1 MLKQLFIAI
10 GVIIVLAACE
20 QNPQTFETLLAS
32 DNDLVVD
39 SIAADTTLFEKARLV
54 WFKQP
59 IDHNHPEKG
68 YFRQRVW
75 VSHRAL
81 NAPVV
86 MVTEG
91 YAAPRNYTT
100 ELARLLEANQI
111 IVEHRYFD
119 KSVPEN
125 MDWKYLTVEQA
136 ANDHHRIIQF
146 FQQLYKGKWA
156 TTGISKGGQTTIFH
170 RAFFPNDVDVSVPY
184 VAPINLAREDQR
196 LFDFFHTVGTE
207 EERQKIKNFQ
217 KKVFEKREEL
227 VPLFREYAESRD
239 YTFRMGEEKAF
250 DLVVLEYPFSFWQWG
265 SSVDNIPGED
275 ATVEQLFAHLQRG
288 SDIGY
293 VSDQEW
299 ERIKPF
305 FYQAYKEL
313 GYYAYVPGDFK
324 SMLKGYAQD
333 TISSSLFAPGG
344 DTLRFIPET
353 MHWVMEQLKKNDP
366 KIVAIVGEND
376 PWGCTSLET
385 DGLRNTLKAV
395 QPGGSHR
402 TRINTLPDALKQQ
415 VSDQLKEWMK

>member
-10 GVIIVLAACE
+10 GVIMILAAC
-20 QNPQTFETLLAS
+20 QQKPQTIETLLAS
-32 DNDLVVD
+32 DNELVVD

-75 VSHRAL
+75 VSHRAI

-119 KSVPEN
+119 KSVPAN

-146 FQQLYKGKWA
+146 FQQLYTGKWA

-184 VAPINLAREDQR
+184 VAPINLAR
-196 LFDFFHTVGTE
+196 
-207 EERQKIKNFQ
+207 
-217 KKVFEKREEL
+217 
-227 VPLFREYAESRD
+227 
-239 YTFRMGEEKAF
+239 
-250 DLVVLEYPFSFWQWG
+250 
-265 SSVDNIPGED
+265 
-275 ATVEQLFAHLQRG
+275 
-288 SDIGY
+288 
-293 VSDQEW
+293 
-299 ERIKPF
+299 
-305 FYQAYKEL
+305 
-313 GYYAYVPGDFK
+313 
-324 SMLKGYAQD
+324 
-333 TISSSLFAPGG
+333 
-344 DTLRFIPET
+344 
-353 MHWVMEQLKKNDP
+353 
-366 KIVAIVGEND
+366 
-376 PWGCTSLET
+376 
-385 DGLRNTLKAV
+385 
-395 QPGGSHR
+395 
-402 TRINTLPDALKQQ
+402 
-415 VSDQLKEWMK
+415 